1 MSIQFLL
8 SFTEF
13 PGTSEHCSPSQM
25 LPELP
30 SLFDTS
36 HTFRMLAI
44 IHEWEGMSASHTDNT
59 GKYVSLLL
67 SKAGLETVIFYLW
80 CQKQYTIFMSVCSL
94 SIILADWVMTF
105 LMAAVWLLGPVHS
118 FTPCL
123 ILTNASATYAALPL
137 PMICLSLTDYLLRDK
152 ALSNGRAFLKTLG
165 NILLTL
171 LVWLLAFM
179 CSFSHADAKLMDMS
193 CSKRLKKALVCEVQE
208 SKLVINFIAGIFT
221 AILLAL
227 LPFCSHIP
235 QWVRDADKFC
245 EAEEE
250 QEKVGNNLLLTSTLC
265 PETKGDEKSYL
276 THTIHHRPPL
286 WISLILGFAT
296 FWMPFLAVSLACL
309 VFGLG
314 VPAYISV
321 NLLWLECTNSLL
333 LGVLFWVKSKT
344 LGPHTN
350 LPENLCSWHIYWY
363 ISTEMQPELM
373 VPELN
378 PSKEKRNT
386 YDV

>member
-1 MSIQFLL
+1 M
-8 SFTEF
+8 
-13 PGTSEHCSPSQM
+13 M
-25 LPELP
+25 PELP

-80 CQKQYTIFMSVCSL
+80 CQKRYTIFMSVCSL
-94 SIILADWVMTF
+94 SIILADWVMTI
-105 LMAAVWLLGPVHS
+105 LMAALWLLGPVHS
-118 FTPCL
+118 FTPCF

-137 PMICLSLTDYLLRDK
+137 PMILLGLTDYLLGDK
-152 ALSNGRAFLKTLG
+152 ALSNRRAFFKTLG
-165 NILLTL
+165 NVFLTL
-171 LVWLLAFM
+171 LVWLIAFT
-179 CSFSHADAKLMDMS
+179 CSFSYVDAKLMDMS
-193 CSKRLKKALVCEVQE
+193 CGKRLKKALVCEVEE

-221 AILLAL
+221 AILLTL

-235 QWVRDADKFC
+235 QWVRDADRLC

-250 QEKVGNNLLLTSTLC
+250 QEKIRDDLPLTLTLC
-265 PETKGDEKSYL
+265 PETEGDEKSYP
-276 THTIHHRPPL
+276 TDTIRHRPPL

-333 LGVLFWVKSKT
+333 LGVLFWVKTKSPR
-344 LGPHTN
+344 PHTN
-350 LPENLCSWHIYWY
+350 LPENLCSWHIYWH
-363 ISTEMQPELM
+363 ISREMQPELM

-378 PSKEKRNT
+378 PPKEKINI